1 MNRKTQAVL
10 LELVPIISAILGP
23 ALVVTDWDGPVI
35 RWVIRITFLLAA
47 LGFLFFFAGR
57 KLEPEDK
64 LVRFLGILD
73 LCSILVIM
81 GIYVL
86 AFVVFAW

>member
-1 MNRKTQAVL
+1 MNKKTQAVL
-10 LELVPIISAILGP
+10 LELIPIFSAILGP
-23 ALVVTDWDGPVI
+23 ALVVSDWDGPAV

-64 LVRFLGILD
+64 MVRVLGILD
-73 LCSILVIM
+73 LCSVLVII

-86 AFVVFAW
+86 AFVVFGR